1 MQLSAAEQS
10 LVERIKQKIPRIS
23 SCDPNCG
30 FLGAKQ
36 WEYRWPPAVS
46 EETLLAFEQQ
56 SGVSLPR
63 AYRIFLRYIA
73 NGGPCYGYGLW
84 PIEQCLVQG
93 LLSVD
98 NRLPQRLSQLDI
110 QQIQEIAFTD
120 EGHHPV
126 FNGLL
131 QIGFNDIY
139 LVITGQYRGRL
150 LLSAFN
156 SDFPVTS
163 ETFQF
168 LYDADFL
175 SWYERWLDEIVAGMD
190 METFGTDVPGSQ
202 AQLRALFMATQN
214 SDALSSLT
222 RFPLAEPET
231 LALWESV
238 CRTGNDPASG
248 NIALK
253 ALINARA
260 ECVTEIVHL
269 HLTIPGAYRN
279 NAVQLLRLADKKGFP
294 LALFTRQLVRHLAE
308 VTDFAAFAEAVQFI
322 QQSEFNCCETFAP
335 IFQHVSCK
343 NVLWLTW
350 GITQAKDFATQ
361 DWHVALFEPLFQHPD
376 SEICKQAIY
385 ALFGVRDPR
394 VPAWVN
400 DAATRFPDL
409 TSLRRDYYR
418 RTWEVEE

>member
-23 SCDPNCG
+23 SGDPNCAL
-30 FLGAKQ
+30 FDAKQ
-36 WEYRWPPAVS
+36 WKYQWPPAVS

-63 AYRIFLRYIA
+63 VYRIFLRYIA

-84 PIEQCLVQG
+84 PIEQCPVQG
-93 LLSVD
+93 LLPVD
-98 NRLPQRLSQLDI
+98 NMLPLRLTQLDI
-110 QQIQEIAFTD
+110 QQIQAIAVSD
-120 EGHHPV
+120 EGNHPV
-126 FNGLL
+126 YNGLL
-131 QIGFNDIY
+131 QIGCNGIY
-139 LVITGQYRGRL
+139 LVVTGQYRGRL
-150 LLSAFN
+150 LRSSFD

-168 LYDADFL
+168 LNDADFL

-202 AQLRALFMATQN
+202 AQLRTLFMANQN
-214 SDALSSLT
+214 NDALSSLA

-238 CRTGNDPASG
+238 CRTDKDPAPG

-260 ECVTEIVHL
+260 ECVPEIVHL
-269 HLTIPGAYRN
+269 HLSMPGAYQD

-308 VTDFAAFAEAVQFI
+308 ETDVTTFAEAVQLI

-335 IFQHVSCK
+335 IFQHVSWK

-361 DWHVALFEPLFQHPD
+361 DWHVALFEPLFKHPD

-394 VPAWVN
+394 VPAWV
-400 DAATRFPDL
+400 DYAAMRFPDL
-409 TSLRRDYYR
+409 TSLRHDYYR